1 VIHHSDRGSP
11 QYTSML
17 VGKTLRESGI
27 LQSMGSVGDPWD
39 NAFQESGI
47 GTIKAELVS
56 WHDFSSR
63 TQARLRIVD
72 YIENF
77 YNTIRAHSS
86 LSMLSPDEYE
96 GAYHQSQRAADAA

>member
-1 VIHHSDRGSP
+1 
-11 QYTSML
+11 
-17 VGKTLRESGI
+17 
-27 LQSMGSVGDPWD
+27 MGSLGDPWD
-39 NAFQESGI
+39 NALQESGI
-47 GTIKAELVS
+47 ATIKAELVS
-56 WHDFSSR
+56 RHDFSSR
-63 TQARLRIVD
+63 TQARLRIFD